1 MCRALHVAS
10 IYPKLGTGLYLLDK
24 PRRPPA
30 RTRTRGPYYGRV
42 GVGRV
47 GFRRS
52 DMMLKHGIS
61 FLGYLDNGL
70 GYYRFSY
77 NGSNKSYVGVMAR
90 KGRRGSEWP
99 HSRYETALSPDVST
113 RLPV

>member
-1 MCRALHVAS
+1 MLSRV
-10 IYPKLGTGLYLLDK
+10 GV
-24 PRRPPA
+24 
-30 RTRTRGPYYGRV
+30 GRV

-113 RLPV
+113 RLSVTSEARDVTAADQSATSRPR